1 MKQIKSI
8 LVLVVICSVTAL
20 LLALTNS
27 FTSPIIEEAEAQAAL
42 AALAEVLPGGEGFSE
57 VDLSAHTLPATV
69 KKAYKASNGGY
80 VIELETSGYA
90 SGMKLMYGVT
100 ADGAIAGAKC
110 LSSNET
116 LGHEKTYGGNFVG
129 KDADGVGSVDI
140 ISGATKTTGAMR
152 SAAIDAINT
161 ATILGGGS
169 VDIRT
174 HEEKINDAL
183 PAGEGKFTEE
193 FLPAAI
199 DGLDAVYAADNGK
212 GKVLVMGDKYIGV
225 DADGKL
231 VGEFDAE
238 TKANAEAALAKLAEN
253 TLTEVDLTQ
262 YKGLPVS
269 VLSAKRTQ
277 SGISVIEIKASGYKD
292 GMIIL
297 VGIDADG
304 KVTSAKCTSSNE
316 TNGAEAAYGDKLI
329 GKTKDDIDTVDT
341 VAGSTLTTSAF
352 RGAVKDALNA
362 AVILGGGWVDTR
374 TPEEIL
380 ADNLAA
386 ALPAG
391 EGKFSRMFIV
401 EVLDGVSAVY
411 SADNGAGMV
420 LAMGESYI
428 GVGADGVAVG
438 DLDAEL
444 KAKAEAEAAKLL
456 SSTAEDI
463 DASKYTDL
471 DKKFI
476 SAFKTA
482 SGNYI
487 IETKGAGYGIIGDDH
502 GGYVQL
508 SGEYIHI
515 RVCISAD
522 GKIID
527 IITTKHAE
535 TATIGGANVCDN
547 PEYYGQYLS
556 KTEENYAE
564 VDGIA
569 GATNSSDGYR
579 QAVKVAF
586 ESYKILK
593 GGN

>member
-129 KDADGVGSVDI
+129 KDADGVGSVDV

-304 KVTSAKCTSSNE
+304 KVTSAKCTASNE
-316 TNGAEAAYGDKLI
+316 TNGAEATYGDKLI

-401 EVLDGVSAVY
+401 EVLEGVEAAY

-438 DLDAEL
+438 ELDADL

-456 SSTAEDI
+456 SSTAEEI

-482 SGNYI
+482 SGNYV

-547 PEYYGQYLS
+547 PEYYGQYIS